1 MILLGLYQLLYP
13 LVVFAALARVAR
25 ARRWGAFREG
35 LADAAERLG
44 RPVFPSSGAPVLWV
58 HAASVGEVTALRH
71 LLTRWGHMRVVVT
84 CMTAAGREKAR
95 GLPGVSAAF
104 LAPADFYPCVAS
116 FLTRVRPAALINA
129 ESEIWPMTLAAAA
142 GRGVGIGLVNAC
154 LSERSAARWA
164 FGVGLSRRALA
175 GVRRAAYQTEED
187 RARFEALG
195 APRDAGCVTGNTK
208 YDLKPPAPEAV
219 AAAKDRVAT
228 LFGAAPLWTAG
239 STRPGEES
247 LVLEAHRKAAA
258 RVPGLRLIL
267 APRHT
272 ERASELA
279 ALLKESG
286 LSFVRWS
293 ELLPFANTPEVLL
306 VDTMG
311 ALGALYGLGAAAFV
325 GGTLVPGSG
334 GHNVLEPAA
343 AGVPVLFGP
352 HIEAV
357 RYEAR
362 ALQLRQGCVQ
372 VADADALAE
381 GLVGLLEDP
390 VRRQAVG
397 RAAKATAEAFQGAT
411 DRAFD
416 WLLPICKA

>member
-13 LVVFAALARVAR
+13 LVVLGALARVAR

-44 RPVFPSSGAPVLWV
+44 RPPFSGSGAPVLWV

-95 GLPGVSAAF
+95 ALPGVSAAF
-104 LAPADFYPCVAS
+104 LAPADFYPCVSS
-116 FLTRVRPAALINA
+116 FLSRVRPAALICA
-129 ESEIWPMTLAAAA
+129 ESELWPMTLVAAA
-142 GRGVGIGLVNAC
+142 GRGLGIALVNAC

-164 FGVGLSRRALA
+164 LATGLSRRALA
-175 GVRRAAYQTEED
+175 GVRRAAYQSEED
-187 RARFEALG
+187 RARFESLG
-195 APRDAGCVTGNTK
+195 VPRAAGSVTGNTK
-208 YDLKPPAPEAV
+208 YDLKAPPPEAV
-219 AAAKDRVAT
+219 ASAKERIGT
-228 LFGAAPLWTAG
+228 LFAGAPVWTAG
-239 STRPGEES
+239 STRPGEEA
-247 LVLEAHRKAAA
+247 LVLAAHAKARE
-258 RVPGLRLIL
+258 RVPGLKLIL
-267 APRHT
+267 APRHP
-272 ERASELA
+272 ERAGELA
-279 ALLKESG
+279 VLLKEAG
-286 LSFVRWS
+286 LPFVRWS
-293 ELLPFANTPEVLL
+293 ELLPFSNAPEVLL

-362 ALQLRQGCVQ
+362 ALQMRQGCIQ
-372 VADADALAE
+372 AADAAALAE
-381 GLVGLLEDP
+381 GLVGLFQDP
-390 VRRQAVG
+390 ARRKALG
-397 RAAKATAEAFQGAT
+397 AAARATAESFQGAT

-416 WLLPICKA
+416 WLLPVCKP